1 MVKLGGLQMKIGFI
15 GAGNMAEALIK
26 GIASVGLASKD
37 EIIASDTSAERREY
51 IARTHGVRVT
61 SDNVEVVR
69 NANLIILAVKPNN
82 VALVMD
88 ELKPYLTTDHLLIS
102 IAAGVRIAQI
112 ESKLNYGVRVIRVMP
127 NQPALVGASAS
138 AFALGKSAKPEDKE
152 MVTKILQSV
161 GIAFNVEEK
170 LLDAVTG
177 LSGSGPAF
185 VYLVIEAMADGGVL
199 AGLPRNIAVN
209 LAAQTVLGAAKTV
222 LDTNAHP
229 AAMKDMVASP
239 AGTTIEGLLVL
250 EQSGVRGAFME
261 AVEAAAKKS
270 KELGEKN

>member
-1 MVKLGGLQMKIGFI
+1 MDSGGVQTKIGFI

-26 GIASVGLASKD
+26 GIMSAGLSSKE
-37 EIIASDTSAERREY
+37 EIIAGEASAERREL
-51 IARTHGVRVT
+51 IARTHGIKVT

-69 NANLIILAVKPNN
+69 NANLIMLALKPNN
-82 VALVMD
+82 VAMVMD

-102 IAAGVRIAQI
+102 IAAGIRISQI

-127 NQPALVGASAS
+127 NQPCLVGASAS
-138 AFALGKSAKPEDKE
+138 AFALGKSAKPEDKDA
-152 MVTKILQSV
+152 VIRILQSV
-161 GIAFNVEEK
+161 GISFQVEEK

-185 VYLVIEAMADGGVL
+185 VYVVIEAMADGGVL
-199 AGLPRNIAVN
+199 AGLPRNIAVK
-209 LAAQTVLGAAKTV
+209 LAAQTVLGAAKTI

-229 AAMKDMVASP
+229 GIMKDIVASP

-250 EQSGVRGAFME
+250 EQAGVRGAFME

-270 KELGEKN
+270 KELGEKS

>member
-1 MVKLGGLQMKIGFI
+1 MKIGFI
-15 GAGNMAEALIK
+15 GAGNMAEALMK
-26 GIASVGLASKD
+26 GIMSAGLASKD
-37 EIIASDTSAERREY
+37 EIIASEPSTERKEF
-51 IARTHGVRVT
+51 IARTYGVRVT
-61 SDNVEVVR
+61 GDNVEVAR
-69 NANLIILAVKPNN
+69 NANLIVLAVKPNN
-82 VALVMD
+82 VSMVMD

-127 NQPALVGASAS
+127 NQPCLVGASAS
-138 AFALGKSAKPEDKE
+138 AFALGKSAKPEDKDTV
-152 MVTKILQSV
+152 MKLLQSV
-161 GIAFNVEEK
+161 GIAFVVEEK

-185 VYLVIEAMADGGVL
+185 VYVVIEAMADGGVL
-199 AGLPRNIAVN
+199 AGLPRNIAVK
-209 LAAQTVLGAAKTV
+209 LAAQTVYGAAKTV
-222 LDTNAHP
+222 LDSNAHP
-229 AAMKDMVASP
+229 AIMKDMVASP